1 VWRDIPLN
9 GYLWIG
15 FVVLAFVAALVIEYY
30 RRWMS
35 SRIRVRRDWAAAEEM
50 VRERNVPADQW
61 SALQGVLKRYARRD
75 PMGVLT
81 SHRKFEACIEKEIAR
96 LSRSGNVKELK
107 SAGSLLRG
115 ARVHLGLDFVPAGR
129 PLESTRELSFGQD
142 LWFSMTSV
150 DTPQWTP
157 GRIRTVD
164 EAYFHVR
171 LDTDKATSGL
181 RPGETVQFRLW
192 RQDDARYVF
201 SSVLADHQVVPAGTM
216 SGQGQTTDNNESVH
230 VWSFFH
236 TRELDRLQLR
246 TYYRVQY
253 RQPVVVGVLATD
265 KEAGA
270 NGSRDRHVAAKILG
284 TFTSLSAGGFAATIG
299 QTVHSNA
306 ILRIPLE
313 LPGEDPFEVDAR
325 VVAID
330 PQERGQYLL
339 RGEFVN
345 ISEDLRD
352 TIARYVFHRQQPPY
366 TEMPEGAAPKSE

>member
-1 VWRDIPLN
+1 MWGDIPLD

-30 RRWMS
+30 RRWVS
-35 SRIRVRRDWAAAEEM
+35 FRVRVRRDWAAAEEM

-61 SALQGVLKRYARRD
+61 GALQGVLKRYARRD

-81 SHRKFEACIEKEIAR
+81 SHRKFEACVEKEMAR
-96 LSRSGNVKELK
+96 LTRSGNVKELK
-107 SAGSLLRG
+107 AAGSLLRG
-115 ARVHLGLDFVPAGR
+115 ARLHLGLDFVPAGR
-129 PLESTRELSFGQD
+129 PLESTRELSSGQD

-157 GRIRTVD
+157 ARIRTVD

-171 LDTDKATSGL
+171 LDADKTVSGL

-192 RQDDARYVF
+192 REHDARYVF
-201 SSVLADHQVVPAGTM
+201 SSVLADHQVVPVGSV
-216 SGQGQTTDNNESVH
+216 SGQGQATGNNESVH

-236 TRELDRLQLR
+236 TRDLERLQLR

-253 RQPVVVGVLATD
+253 REPVVVGVLAID

-270 NGSRDRHVAAKILG
+270 NGSRNRQVTAKILG

-306 ILRIPLE
+306 LLRIPLE
-313 LPGEDPFEVDAR
+313 LPGEDPFEVNAR

-330 PQERGQYLL
+330 PKERGEYLL

-345 ISEDLRD
+345 IPEDLRD

-366 TEMPEGAAPKSE
+366 TETPESAALKSE